1 MTIQEMHDLWDV
13 LRDFYKAPYYEGEE
27 KDFFI
32 NSAIHAFVVGTIPSG
47 ENRKAKVGGQ
57 KKLDQISSLITTSKK
72 LTAALDTT
80 SAVKDVVEIA
90 CASFDKPADFWF
102 YSSLTCIIG
111 STKPEV
117 NIVDFDEL
125 SSIPS
130 DSFNGVSDKIVRL
143 CFIENKIYIIS
154 TTPPTSLILYYIK
167 HPAKVSLSAPTQCNL
182 PSSTHDRIVHMAVQL
197 SCPGSNLM
205 EMYKA
210 QENEIQKR

>member
-32 NSAIHAFVVGTIPSG
+32 NSAIHAFVVGSIPSG
-47 ENRKAKVGGQ
+47 DRRKVKIGNQ
-57 KKLDQISSLITTSKK
+57 KLSDQISSLATVSKK
-72 LTAALDTT
+72 LTANLDTT

-90 CASFDKPADFWF
+90 CASFDKPANFWF
-102 YSSLTCIIG
+102 YSSLTCKIG
-111 STKPEV
+111 GASPEV
-117 NIVDFDEL
+117 NIIDFDEL

-130 DSFNGVSDKIVRL
+130 DAFNGVSDKTVRL

-154 TTPPTSLILYYIK
+154 ITPPTSLILYYIK
-167 HPAKVSLSAPTQCNL
+167 NPAKVSLSAPTQCDL